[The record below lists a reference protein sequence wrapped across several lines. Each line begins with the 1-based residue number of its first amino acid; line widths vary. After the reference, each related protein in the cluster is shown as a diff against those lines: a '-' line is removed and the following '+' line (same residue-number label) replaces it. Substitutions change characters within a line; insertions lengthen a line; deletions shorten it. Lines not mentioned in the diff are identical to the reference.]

1 MAERI
6 IDSDVLIDA
15 LRGVRRANTTLARLV
30 REGVVAT
37 TAVNVFELAS
47 GALTKEDEQRVGEL
61 IATLAVLPLDVPSAF
76 EAARIDRELRARG
89 ERIDV
94 RDTIIAGIA
103 MWHGVPL
110 VTRNHRH
117 FERITG
123 LTLEGLD
130 PD

>member
-47 GALTKEDEQRVGEL
+47 GALTKVQL
-61 IATLAVLPLDVPSAF
+61 
-76 EAARIDRELRARG
+76 
-89 ERIDV
+89 
-94 RDTIIAGIA
+94 
-103 MWHGVPL
+103 
-110 VTRNHRH
+110 
-117 FERITG
+117 ITG
-123 LTLEGLD
+123 LLAIPLMILTLTAISD
-130 PD
+130 